1 MRVAACRLQP
11 REAIASDACAEEIA
25 SAPMAKLLGILAFA
39 LLLHASTGYV
49 LVAARHPLLSSSSAS
64 ACRLPCSKLPCC
76 ACSAVKEAATPSWPP
91 SLLVT
96 VADRIVAW
104 LTSIVWAVIGALPLT
119 RVVPGILRFIANHAT
134 QRQLSFCLRLL
145 RDTIVP
151 VFTCALGVAE
161 LREETRIACEE
172 EICAPEVRAALDG
185 GMEAATAA
193 LEATIDTVLLEL
205 DINQDGVVTLRE
217 AASALSEP
225 ASIQQQQI
233 RTALEAVA
241 HAQHAAA
248 EARIAL
254 EAATSV
260 ATAIAGEVPVDEDGD
275 GKVSLQEAASWPA
288 RIAQRLWI
296 RLEG

>member
-1 MRVAACRLQP
+1 MAGRVFVCACGCVQARCRPAAE
-11 REAIASDACAEEIA
+11 EAIASDACAEEIIGA
-25 SAPMAKLLGILAFA
+25 DGEAARDLAA

-205 DINQDGVVTLRE
+205 DINQDGVVRC
-217 AASALSEP
+217 AKPRALS
-225 ASIQQQQI
+225 
-233 RTALEAVA
+233 
-241 HAQHAAA
+241 
-248 EARIAL
+248 
-254 EAATSV
+254 
-260 ATAIAGEVPVDEDGD
+260 
-275 GKVSLQEAASWPA
+275 
-288 RIAQRLWI
+288 
-296 RLEG
+296 